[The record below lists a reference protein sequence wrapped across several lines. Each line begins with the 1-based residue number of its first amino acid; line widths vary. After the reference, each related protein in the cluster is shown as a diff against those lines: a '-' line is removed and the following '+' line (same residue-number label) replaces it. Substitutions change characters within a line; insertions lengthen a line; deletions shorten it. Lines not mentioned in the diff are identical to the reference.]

1 MATSAAG
8 ETFDIKST
16 SQGRI
21 RVVSNGLAG
30 EVIFAPYNQI
40 FQQLLDPESES
51 GRNLAGA
58 NVLLVRPEDWLKYL
72 DHDGR
77 RSVEHHLAQTTGVSM
92 IGGALIVLVIALI
105 LALGGFD
112 SGYTW
117 MVVILYFTFIHS
129 SLILLG
135 VLGLVKA
142 MSGQHFRYPLIG
154 RPFRS

>member
-1 MATSAAG
+1 MEQPGKTLAVTA
-8 ETFDIKST
+8 ETLFL
-16 SQGRI
+16 
-21 RVVSNGLAG
+21 VNLLLLPGLA
-30 EVIFAPYNQI
+30 FAA
-40 FQQLLDPESES
+40 L
-51 GRNLAGA
+51 
-58 NVLLVRPEDWLKYL
+58 LLVYL
-72 DHDGR
+72 AKRHG
-77 RSVEHHLAQTTGVSM
+77 SPPLAANHLAQTTGVSV
-92 IGGALIVLVIALI
+92 IGGALLVLVIALI

-135 VLGLVKA
+135 VMGLVKA

>member
-1 MATSAAG
+1 MEQPGKTLAVAA
-8 ETFDIKST
+8 ETLFL
-16 SQGRI
+16 
-21 RVVSNGLAG
+21 VNLLLLPGLA
-30 EVIFAPYNQI
+30 FAA
-40 FQQLLDPESES
+40 L
-51 GRNLAGA
+51 
-58 NVLLVRPEDWLKYL
+58 LLVYL
-72 DHDGR
+72 AKRH
-77 RSVEHHLAQTTGVSM
+77 SSPPLAANHLAQATGVSV
-92 IGGALIVLVIALI
+92 IGGALLVLVIALI

-135 VLGLVKA
+135 VMGLVKA